1 MPDDSVAKNIL
12 SMKPTLTHS
21 IEWHNVLNGSASLE
35 LTCETLEKLTSIY
48 TSVHITNLEVPRTY
62 ILEQDDF
69 LTAFSAGEYHWMQQQ
84 QRPVRNK
91 SNGTIHPL
99 PTAAAA
105 VAVEAENFTT
115 GQGDSNSSLAVK
127 PLIMDCQYEIKANEC
142 GFVLKWY
149 FNRKLIYQWIPAR
162 NPVGMNQFKSELR
175 TNYSMSDSANYK
187 YRALVIQNPKLNHS
201 GEYMCSVQTYESF
214 DRKAARFQIVVPE
227 KMLLLHYEND
237 AEKENMLL
245 IKCSVFMI
253 YPEPNLVLVVSGD
266 LVLVS
271 SRTVVVADR
280 YHMFNKTVYGL
291 IDKHLL
297 ISPTSI
303 GCVLSVAGSSYVRK
317 RETIYYDPTQ
327 LTRWSRLRMDHQG
340 RFEISDCSG
349 KVVKLARLT

>member
-1 MPDDSVAKNIL
+1 MNWINSL
-12 SMKPTLTHS
+12 SCYTLL
-21 IEWHNVLNGSASLE
+21 VVGSSLFRAY
-35 LTCETLEKLTSIY
+35 TC
-48 TSVHITNLEVPRTY
+48 VHITNLEVPRTY
-62 ILEQDDF
+62 ILERDEF
-69 LTAFSAGEYHWMQQQ
+69 LTAFSSEHRRQHEHFQDE
-84 QRPVRNK
+84 P
-91 SNGTIHPL
+91 NGSAVVTE
-99 PTAAAA
+99 PTSGT
-105 VAVEAENFTT
+105 NFTASN
-115 GQGDSNSSLAVK
+115 DSQTNYNTSTVK

-175 TNYSMSDSANYK
+175 TNYSMSESANYK
-187 YRALVIQNPKLNHS
+187 YRALVIQHPKLNHS

-266 LVLVS
+266 LLLVS
-271 SRTVVVADR
+271 SRTIVVSDR
-280 YHMFNKTVYGL
+280 HHMYNKTVYGL

-303 GCVLSVAGSSYVRK
+303 GCILTVAGSSYVRK
-317 RETIYYDPTQ
+317 RETIYYDFTQ
-327 LTRWSRLRMDHQG
+327 LTKWSRLRMDERGH
-340 RFEISDCSG
+340 FEISDCSG
-349 KVVKLARLT
+349 QLIVPSTVTVVVLYLISMGQFYL